1 MGGKIKLQI
10 SETNFADRINPQ
22 CELSILIG
30 MDSLSYCI
38 SDSQRQ
44 VLLIRECDLSG
55 FKQLGDFFLQ
65 DEYLR
70 QTYQNVKTVIIS
82 TIFTFVPNRLYNTA
96 EKRTY
101 LQHVTPLKEDMNV
114 RSDELKLLS
123 VTNVYAI
130 ERDRLDT
137 IQKYLPGSKVFHV
150 TTALLQ
156 GLLSKSSP
164 EGGQVVHIH
173 IHSGGMTLVLLD
185 GKSLQFVNSFLY
197 QSAKDFLYYVMLVF
211 DQFKL
216 NPEET
221 PAYISGHLIKDSE
234 IYPLLHRYLRKLD
247 FISPP
252 DFLNIGNIWNDQR
265 PHFFFDLFS
274 ISLCN

>member
-10 SETNFADRINPQ
+10 SEDNIAGRINLQ

-30 MDSLSYCI
+30 VDSLSYCI
-38 SDSQRQ
+38 IDQQRQ
-44 VLLIRECDLSG
+44 VLLVRECDLSG

-70 QTYQNVKTVIIS
+70 QSYQNVRTAMVS
-82 TIFTFVPNRLYNTA
+82 PYFTFVPNRLYNTA

-101 LQHVTPLKEDMNV
+101 LQQISPLSNDMDV
-114 RSDELKLLS
+114 RSDEIKSLS

-130 ERDRLDT
+130 QRDRLDT
-137 IQKYLPGSKVFHV
+137 VRKYLPNSKICHI
-150 TTALLQ
+150 TTALLH
-156 GLLSKSSP
+156 GLLSKSKVDTGHS
-164 EGGQVVHIH
+164 VHIH
-173 IHSGGMTLVLLD
+173 LNSSRLTMILLD
-185 GKSLQFVNSFLY
+185 GQSLQFINSYNY

-216 NPEET
+216 NPEEI
-221 PAYISGHLIKDSE
+221 PAFVSGHLIKDSE
-234 IYPLLHRYLRKLD
+234 IYPLLHRYLRQLN

-252 DFLNIGNIWNDQR
+252 DFLNIGKNWKDQP
-265 PHFFFDLFS
+265 PHLFFDLFS
-274 ISLCN
+274 VSLCN